1 MPRPQSAELSVR
13 QRRWRSPVVK
23 KGDSTGKQWKDVRVV
38 GWFGRSGRVL
48 DSGVTG
54 TAKP

>member
-13 QRRWRSPVVK
+13 QRRWRPPVVK